1 MTKNFK
7 TAAENTKQ
15 VYDQLIGNPVEEVE
29 ASMKTQGK
37 KGEKLPRINLALSED
52 NYDFVVKMARMHGM
66 TITKYVNIVVAEER
80 ARNAGYLAEVDR
92 VLSHLPKKEIKD

>member
-1 MTKNFK
+1 MGKNFK

-15 VYDQLIGNPVEEVE
+15 VYDQLIGNPAEEVE
-29 ASMKTQGK
+29 AGMKTQGR
-37 KGEKLPRINLALSED
+37 KGEKLPRINLALTAE

-66 TITKYVNIVVAEER
+66 TITKYVNVVIAEER

-92 VLSHLPKKEIKD
+92 VLAHLPKKDAEG